1 MTGFRSRRRGAAL
14 TAAAIVAV
22 MLFAGCSGGQN
33 GALSSQYRGGE
44 TKNYVSGDGTVTQ
57 VPTSNRGTPVR
68 FDETAMDGTQ
78 LNSMGL
84 RGQVVV
90 LNFWYA
96 SCPPCR
102 AEAKHLNTVAERFE
116 TKDVQFIGVN
126 VRDAQG
132 TAEAFERRFNVTYPS
147 ILDNDTGRMQLALS
161 GDVAP
166 NAVPTTIVLDTR
178 GRVAVRILG
187 AIGGPG
193 TLATL
198 IEDELTRA

>member
-1 MTGFRSRRRGAAL
+1 MTRRPSWRRAAPA
-14 TAAAIVAV
+14 TAAIMAV
-22 MLFAGCSGGQN
+22 MLLAGCAGGQN
-33 GALSSQYRGGE
+33 GTLSSQYRGGE

-57 VPTSNRGTPVR
+57 VPTSNRSAPVQ

-78 LNSMGL
+78 LNSEEL
-84 RGQVVV
+84 HGQVVV

-102 AEAKHLNTVAERFE
+102 AEAKHLNKVAERFASR
-116 TKDVQFIGVN
+116 DVQFIGVN

-166 NAVPTTIVLDTR
+166 NAVPTTIVLDVR

>member
-1 MTGFRSRRRGAAL
+1 M
-14 TAAAIVAV
+14 AV
-22 MLFAGCSGGQN
+22 MLLAGCAGGQN
-33 GALSSQYRGGE
+33 GTLSSQYRGGE

-57 VPTSNRGTPVR
+57 VPTSNRSAPVQ

-78 LNSMGL
+78 LNSEEL

-102 AEAKHLNTVAERFE
+102 AEAKHLNKVAERFASR
-116 TKDVQFIGVN
+116 DVQFIGVN

-166 NAVPTTIVLDTR
+166 NAVPTTIVLDVR

>member
-1 MTGFRSRRRGAAL
+1 MTRRPSWRRAAPA
-14 TAAAIVAV
+14 TAAIMAV
-22 MLFAGCSGGQN
+22 MLLAGCAGGQN
-33 GALSSQYRGGE
+33 GTLSSQYRGGE

-57 VPTSNRGTPVR
+57 VPTSNRSAPVQ

-78 LNSMGL
+78 LNSEEL

-90 LNFWYA
+90 LNFSYA

-102 AEAKHLNTVAERFE
+102 AEAKHLNKVAERFASR
-116 TKDVQFIGVN
+116 DVQFIGVN

-166 NAVPTTIVLDTR
+166 NAVPTTIVLDVR

>member
-1 MTGFRSRRRGAAL
+1 MTRRPSWRRAAPA
-14 TAAAIVAV
+14 TAAIMAV
-22 MLFAGCSGGQN
+22 MLLAGCAGGQN
-33 GALSSQYRGGE
+33 GTLSSQYRGGE

-57 VPTSNRGTPVR
+57 VPTSNRSAPVQ

-78 LNSMGL
+78 LSSEEL

-102 AEAKHLNTVAERFE
+102 AEAKHLNKVAERFASR
-116 TKDVQFIGVN
+116 DVQFIGVN

-166 NAVPTTIVLDTR
+166 NAVPTTIVLDVR

>member
-1 MTGFRSRRRGAAL
+1 MTRRPSWRRAAPA
-14 TAAAIVAV
+14 TAAIMAV
-22 MLFAGCSGGQN
+22 MLLAGCAGGQN
-33 GALSSQYRGGE
+33 GTLSSQYRGGE

-57 VPTSNRGTPVR
+57 VPTSNRSAPVQ
-68 FDETAMDGTQ
+68 FDETAMDGAQ
-78 LNSMGL
+78 LNSEEL

-102 AEAKHLNTVAERFE
+102 AEAKHLNKVAERFASR
-116 TKDVQFIGVN
+116 DVQFIGVN

-166 NAVPTTIVLDTR
+166 NAVPTTIVLDVR